1 MPEQL
6 RVLMLEDNEQDAE
19 LIAQELRRAGYELLL
34 GRVDSEAGFLAS
46 LEQPLDLILA
56 DYSLPQYD
64 ALRALNALQHR
75 RLDIPFIVVTGGFE
89 ELAIRC
95 LKQGAADYLI
105 KDRLGRLGSAVRQA
119 LEERALREQRRRAD
133 EALRESEERY
143 RSLFEDSRDPV
154 MIIGKAGELVDFNYT
169 TLLLFGHSREEMLQL
184 RIQQICVDPQQA
196 EELQRAIEQAG
207 AVRNF
212 EIRLRKKDGQEI
224 ECLVTASARQGT
236 GGPLQ
241 GYQGFFRD
249 VTERVRAERQA
260 QEQDRLAAVG
270 QLAAGIAHDFN
281 NILGTIGLYAEL
293 LRRNEKLPQS
303 DQERLDTIIRQ
314 AHRGAALTGQVLDF
328 SRRSVMEMHSFDLK
342 SLLHEIRE
350 MLSRTLPESVRLDF
364 QYEGEQFTVEA
375 DPTRI
380 QQMVMNL
387 ALNGRD
393 AMPQGGDLTIHL
405 SRFSLAPGQAPPAAG
420 LGAGEWIALRLAD
433 TGSGIAAEDM
443 PHIFEPFFTTK
454 PPGKGTGLG
463 LAQVHGI
470 VAQHNGLVT
479 VDSRPGQGTTF
490 TVYLPAAGDGET
502 SDQRLELPRSYDRG
516 QGEQVLLVEDDT
528 TARQAMQEIL
538 QALNYK
544 VFASGSGE
552 EALQEYARRG
562 GEIDLVLS
570 DIVMPDKGGVELY
583 RALQAI
589 NPAVKIVLMTGY
601 PTGQGTRELLDQR
614 QVTWLQKPFTTE
626 ALGRTLRQMLQR

>member
-1 MPEQL
+1 
-6 RVLMLEDNEQDAE
+6 VLMLEDNQQDAE

-56 DYSLPQYD
+56 DYTLPQYD
-64 ALRALNALQHR
+64 ALRALIALQHR
-75 RLDIPFIVVTGGFE
+75 GLDIPFIVVTGGFE

-95 LKQGAADYLI
+95 LKQGAADYMI
-105 KDRLGRLGSAVRQA
+105 KDRLGRLGPAVRQA
-119 LEERALREQRRRAD
+119 LEERALREQRRHAD

-154 MIIGKAGELVDFNYT
+154 MIIGRAGELVDFNFT
-169 TLLLFGHSREEMLQL
+169 TLLLFGYTREEMLAL
-184 RIQQICVDPQQA
+184 RIQQICLDPQQA
-196 EELQRAIEQAG
+196 DELQREIEHAG

-212 EIRLRKKDGQEI
+212 ELRLRKKSLEAI
-224 ECLVTASARQGT
+224 ECLVTASARQGP
-236 GGPLQ
+236 GGSVI

-249 VTERVRAERQA
+249 VTERLRAERQA

-293 LRRNEKLPQS
+293 LRRNEKLPSS
-303 DQERLDTIIRQ
+303 DHERIDTIIRQ
-314 AHRGAALTGQVLDF
+314 TQRGAALTGQVLDF

-342 SLLHEIRE
+342 AFVYEIKE
-350 MLSRTLPESVRLDF
+350 MLSRTLPESIRLDF
-364 QYEGEQFTVEA
+364 QYEGEGFNVEA

-405 SRFSLAPGQAPPAAG
+405 SHFSLAPGQTPPAAG
-420 LGAGEWIALRLAD
+420 LDAGEWIALRLAD
-433 TGSGIAAEDM
+433 TGEGIAAEDM

-479 VDSRPGQGTTF
+479 VDSRPGEGTTF
-490 TVYLPAAGDGET
+490 TVYLPAAGGEQAG
-502 SDQRLELPRSYDRG
+502 DQRLELPRSYDRG
-516 QGEQVLLVEDDT
+516 QGERILLVEDDT
-528 TARQAMQEIL
+528 TARQAMLEIL
-538 QALNYK
+538 QALNYR
-544 VFASGSGE
+544 VFASGSGA
-552 EALQEYARRG
+552 EALQEYDRRG

-589 NPAVKIVLMTGY
+589 NPAVKFVLMTGY

-614 QVTWLQKPFTTE
+614 KVNWLQKPFTTE
-626 ALGRTLRQMLQR
+626 TLGKALRQMLDR

>member
-19 LIAQELRRAGYELLL
+19 LIARELRRAGYELLL

-64 ALRALNALQHR
+64 ALRALIALQHR
-75 RLDIPFIVVTGGFE
+75 GLDIPFIVVTGGFE

-95 LKQGAADYLI
+95 LKQGAADYLT
-105 KDRLGRLGSAVRQA
+105 KDRLGRLGEAVRQA
-119 LEERALREQRRRAD
+119 LEERALREQKRRAD
-133 EALRESEERY
+133 EAARESDERY
-143 RSLFEDSRDPV
+143 RALFEDSRDPV
-154 MIIGKAGELVDFNYT
+154 MIIGREGEIVDFNYT
-169 TLLLFGHSREEMLQL
+169 TLLLFGYTREEMLAL
-184 RIQQICVDPQQA
+184 RIQQLCLDPQLA
-196 EELQRAIEQAG
+196 DKLQQAIEEAG

-212 EIRLRKKDGQEI
+212 EIRLRKKSGETM
-224 ECLVTASARQGT
+224 ECLVTASARQGP
-236 GGPLQ
+236 GGSIL

-249 VTERVRAERQA
+249 VTERVQAERQA
-260 QEQDRLAAVG
+260 QEQARLAAVG

-293 LRRNEKLPQS
+293 LRRNEKLPSS
-303 DQERLDTIIRQ
+303 DQERIDTIIRQ
-314 AHRGAALTGQVLDF
+314 TQRGAALTGQVLDF
-328 SRRSVMEMHSFDLK
+328 SRRSVMEMHSIDLRVF
-342 SLLHEIRE
+342 LAEIQE
-350 MLSRTLPESVRLDF
+350 LLSRTLPESIRLDF
-364 QYEGEQFTVEA
+364 QYEGDHFNVEA
-375 DPTRI
+375 DLTRI
-380 QQMVMNL
+380 QQLVMNL

-393 AMPQGGDLTIHL
+393 AMPQGGDLTIRL
-405 SRFSLAPGQAPPAAG
+405 SRYSLAPGQTPPAAG

-490 TVYLPAAGDGET
+490 TVYLPASGVEVASAQHFD
-502 SDQRLELPRSYDRG
+502 PPPSYDRG
-516 QGEQVLLVEDDT
+516 QGEQILLVEDDT
-528 TARQAMQEIL
+528 TTRQAMWEIL
-538 QALNYK
+538 QALNYR
-544 VFASGSGE
+544 VSASGSGE
-552 EALQEYARRG
+552 EALQEYGRRG

-583 RALQAI
+583 RALQSI

>member
-1 MPEQL
+1 MSEAL

-19 LIAQELRRAGYELLL
+19 LTAQELRRAGYELLL

-105 KDRLGRLGSAVRQA
+105 KDRLGRLGEAVRQA
-119 LEERALREQRRRAD
+119 LEERALREQKRRAD
-133 EALRESEERY
+133 EAARENEERY

-154 MIIGKAGELVDFNYT
+154 MIIGREGEVVDFNYT
-169 TLLLFGHSREEMLQL
+169 TLLLFGYTREEMLAL
-184 RIQQICVDPQQA
+184 RIQQICADPQQA
-196 EELQRAIEQAG
+196 DELQRAIENAG

-212 EIRLRKKDGQEI
+212 EIRLRKKSGEAM
-224 ECLVTASARQGT
+224 ECLVTASARQGP
-236 GGPLQ
+236 GGSIL

-249 VTERVRAERQA
+249 VTERLRAERQA

-293 LRRNEKLPQS
+293 LRRNEKLPSS

-314 AHRGAALTGQVLDF
+314 TQRGAALTGQVLDF

-342 SLLHEIRE
+342 GFVYEIQE
-350 MLSRTLPESVRLDF
+350 MLSRTLPESIRLDF
-364 QYEGEQFTVEA
+364 QYEGEGFSVEA

-433 TGSGIAAEDM
+433 TGSGIAADDM

-454 PPGKGTGLG
+454 APGKGTGLG

-490 TVYLPAAGDGET
+490 TVYLPAAAGEEAGEH
-502 SDQRLELPRSYDRG
+502 RLDLPRGYDRG
-516 QGEQVLLVEDDT
+516 QGEQILLVEDDT

-552 EALQEYARRG
+552 EALQEYDRRG

-583 RALQAI
+583 RELQAI

-614 QVTWLQKPFTTE
+614 QVHWLQKPFTTE
-626 ALGRTLRQMLQR
+626 ALGRTLRLMLER

>member
-19 LIAQELRRAGYELLL
+19 LIAQELRRAGHELLL

-64 ALRALNALQHR
+64 ALRALIALQQR
-75 RLDIPFIVVTGGFE
+75 GLDIPFIVVTGGFE

-119 LEERALREQRRRAD
+119 LEERALRGQKRLAD

-154 MIIGKAGELVDFNYT
+154 MIIGQDGELVDFNFT
-169 TLLLFGHSREEMLQL
+169 TLLLFGYTREEMVAL

-196 EELQRAIEQAG
+196 NELQRAIEQAG

-212 EIRLRKKDGQEI
+212 EIRLLKKGGAEI
-224 ECLVTASARQGT
+224 ECLVTASARQGL
-236 GGPLQ
+236 GGSVV

-249 VTERVRAERQA
+249 VTERVRAERRA

-293 LRRNEKLPQS
+293 LRRNEKLPSS
-303 DQERLDTIIRQ
+303 DQERIDTIIRQ
-314 AHRGAALTGQVLDF
+314 THRGAALTGQVLDF

-342 SLLHEIRE
+342 AFVYEIQE
-350 MLSRTLPESVRLDF
+350 MLSRTLPESIRLNF
-364 QYEGEQFTVEA
+364 QYEGEHFTVEA

-387 ALNGRD
+387 ALNARD

-405 SRFSLAPGQAPPAAG
+405 SRCSLAPGQTPPAAG
-420 LGAGEWIALRLAD
+420 LDAGEWIALRLAD
-433 TGSGIAAEDM
+433 TGSGIAAEDL

-479 VDSRPGQGTTF
+479 VDSRPGEGTAF
-490 TVYLPAAGDGET
+490 TVYLPAAAGEQAGDH
-502 SDQRLELPRSYDRG
+502 RLHLPRSYARG
-516 QGEQVLLVEDDT
+516 QGEQILLVEDDT

-552 EALQEYARRG
+552 EALQEYDRRG
-562 GEIDLVLS
+562 AEIDLVLS

-614 QVTWLQKPFTTE
+614 QVNWLQKPFTAE
-626 ALGRTLRQMLQR
+626 ALGKTLRQMLQR

>member
-1 MPEQL
+1 MPEHL
-6 RVLMLEDNEQDAE
+6 RVLMLEDNQQDAE

-64 ALRALNALQHR
+64 ALRALIALQHR
-75 RLDIPFIVVTGGFE
+75 GLDIPFIVVTGGFE

-293 LRRNEKLPQS
+293 LRRNEKLLPA
-303 DQERLDTIIRQ
+303 DLERIDTIIRQ

-342 SLLHEIRE
+342 ALVQE
-350 MLSRTLPESVRLDF
+350 MQELLSRTLPESIRVAF
-364 QYEGEQFTVEA
+364 QYEAGPFTVEA

-387 ALNGRD
+387 ALNARD
-393 AMPQGGDLTIHL
+393 AMPQGGELSIRL
-405 SRFSLAPGQAPPAAG
+405 SRFTLYPGQSPLAPGLEP
-420 LGAGEWIALRLAD
+420 GEWIALRLSD
-433 TGSGIAAEDM
+433 TGQGIPAETL

-463 LAQVHGI
+463 LAQVQGI
-470 VAQHNGLVT
+470 VAQHHGQVV
-479 VDSRPGQGTTF
+479 VDSQPGQGTSF
-490 TVYLPAAGDGET
+490 TVYLPAATGPAD
-502 SDQRLELPRSYDRG
+502 DLHLELPQDLQRG
-516 QGEQVLLVEDDT
+516 RGETILLVEDDS
-528 TARQAMQEIL
+528 TARQAMWEIL
-538 QALNYK
+538 HALNYR
-544 VFASGSGE
+544 VIASGSGE
-552 EALQEYARRG
+552 EALQEYDRRG

-626 ALGRTLRQMLQR
+626 VLGRTLRQLLDR

>member
-1 MPEQL
+1 
-6 RVLMLEDNEQDAE
+6 MLA
-19 LIAQELRRAGYELLL
+19 
-34 GRVDSEAGFLAS
+34 
-46 LEQPLDLILA
+46 
-56 DYSLPQYD
+56 
-64 ALRALNALQHR
+64 
-75 RLDIPFIVVTGGFE
+75 
-89 ELAIRC
+89 
-95 LKQGAADYLI
+95 
-105 KDRLGRLGSAVRQA
+105 
-119 LEERALREQRRRAD
+119 
-133 EALRESEERY
+133 
-143 RSLFEDSRDPV
+143 
-154 MIIGKAGELVDFNYT
+154 
-169 TLLLFGHSREEMLQL
+169 L
-184 RIQQICVDPQQA
+184 RIQQICLDPQQA
-196 EELQRAIEQAG
+196 DELQQAIEKAG

-212 EIRLRKKDGQEI
+212 EIRLRKKSGETM
-224 ECLVTASARQGT
+224 ECLVTASARQGP
-236 GGPLQ
+236 GGSIL

-249 VTERVRAERQA
+249 VTERVQAERRA

-293 LRRNEKLPQS
+293 LRRNEKLPSS
-303 DQERLDTIIRQ
+303 DQERIDTIIRQ
-314 AHRGAALTGQVLDF
+314 THRGAALTGQVLDF
-328 SRRSVMEMHSFDLK
+328 SRRSVMEMHSIDLRVFL
-342 SLLHEIRE
+342 SEIQE
-350 MLSRTLPESVRLDF
+350 MLSRTLPESIRLNF
-364 QYEGEQFTVEA
+364 QYEGDHFTVEA

-380 QQMVMNL
+380 QQLVMNL

-393 AMPQGGDLTIHL
+393 AMPQGGDLTIRL
-405 SRFSLAPGQAPPAAG
+405 SRFSLAPGQTPPAAG
-420 LGAGEWIALRLAD
+420 LDAGEWIAIRLAD

-490 TVYLPAAGDGET
+490 TVYLPAAGVDEASGQHFDPP
-502 SDQRLELPRSYDRG
+502 SDDRG
-516 QGEQVLLVEDDT
+516 QGEQILLVEDDAT
-528 TARQAMQEIL
+528 TRQAMWEIL
-538 QALNYK
+538 QALNYR
-544 VFASGSGE
+544 VSASGSGE
-552 EALQEYARRG
+552 EALQEYGRRG

-614 QVTWLQKPFTTE
+614 QVTWLQKPFSTE